1 MSELV
6 RTIKSEDGMSTA
18 EYALGTVAVAG
29 IGGVIMTILK
39 TEWFMELLKQVVHAL
54 LQAILNVLGLS

>member
-6 RTIKSEDGMSTA
+6 QKVRSDDGMSTA